1 MASQAQIQANIRY
14 NRSRD
19 SITIRPSKED
29 GAAVRQAAA
38 AAGQSVQGYIMQACS
53 ERMQRENH
61 DKPEKH
67 LTKSHLHAKMCI
79 MSEERE
85 GASSREALH
94 SLYSF
99 NVSTHKI
106 RFLAS
111 RFRPGRFFCCYLR

>member
-1 MASQAQIQANIRY
+1 MASPAQIQANVRY

-61 DKPEKH
+61 VKPKN
-67 LTKSHLHAKMCI
+67 T
-79 MSEERE
+79 
-85 GASSREALH
+85 
-94 SLYSF
+94 
-99 NVSTHKI
+99 
-106 RFLAS
+106 
-111 RFRPGRFFCCYLR
+111 

>member
-1 MASQAQIQANIRY
+1 MASPAQIQANVRY

-61 DKPEKH
+61 DKPKN
-67 LTKSHLHAKMCI
+67 T
-79 MSEERE
+79 
-85 GASSREALH
+85 
-94 SLYSF
+94 
-99 NVSTHKI
+99 
-106 RFLAS
+106 
-111 RFRPGRFFCCYLR
+111 

>member
-29 GAAVRQAAA
+29 GAAVRQAAE

-61 DKPEKH
+61 DKPKN
-67 LTKSHLHAKMCI
+67 T
-79 MSEERE
+79 
-85 GASSREALH
+85 
-94 SLYSF
+94 
-99 NVSTHKI
+99 
-106 RFLAS
+106 
-111 RFRPGRFFCCYLR
+111 

>member
-1 MASQAQIQANIRY
+1 MASQAQIQANVRY

-61 DKPEKH
+61 DKP
-67 LTKSHLHAKMCI
+67 KS
-79 MSEERE
+79 
-85 GASSREALH
+85 
-94 SLYSF
+94 
-99 NVSTHKI
+99 
-106 RFLAS
+106 
-111 RFRPGRFFCCYLR
+111 P

>member
-1 MASQAQIQANIRY
+1 MASPAQIQANVRY

-61 DKPEKH
+61 DKPK
-67 LTKSHLHAKMCI
+67 T
-79 MSEERE
+79 
-85 GASSREALH
+85 
-94 SLYSF
+94 
-99 NVSTHKI
+99 T
-106 RFLAS
+106 
-111 RFRPGRFFCCYLR
+111 

>member
-1 MASQAQIQANIRY
+1 MASPAQIQANVRY

-61 DKPEKH
+61 DKPK
-67 LTKSHLHAKMCI
+67 K
-79 MSEERE
+79 
-85 GASSREALH
+85 
-94 SLYSF
+94 
-99 NVSTHKI
+99 
-106 RFLAS
+106 
-111 RFRPGRFFCCYLR
+111 P

>member
-1 MASQAQIQANIRY
+1 MASPAQIQANVRY

-61 DKPEKH
+61 DK
-67 LTKSHLHAKMCI
+67 TK
-79 MSEERE
+79 
-85 GASSREALH
+85 
-94 SLYSF
+94 
-99 NVSTHKI
+99 NT
-106 RFLAS
+106 
-111 RFRPGRFFCCYLR
+111 

>member
-61 DKPEKH
+61 DKPKN
-67 LTKSHLHAKMCI
+67 T
-79 MSEERE
+79 
-85 GASSREALH
+85 
-94 SLYSF
+94 
-99 NVSTHKI
+99 
-106 RFLAS
+106 
-111 RFRPGRFFCCYLR
+111 

>member
-1 MASQAQIQANIRY
+1 MASKAQIQANVRY

-61 DKPEKH
+61 DKPKN
-67 LTKSHLHAKMCI
+67 T
-79 MSEERE
+79 
-85 GASSREALH
+85 
-94 SLYSF
+94 
-99 NVSTHKI
+99 
-106 RFLAS
+106 
-111 RFRPGRFFCCYLR
+111 